1 MDSLN
6 DLLNKSLGTSGV
18 NYTESKENI
27 SKCFDLFSKLSE
39 TDDICLE
46 VTMYLF
52 PFCSLVEKNENSFWF
67 VKYKN
72 DQIYDEFDFAI
83 ALIKAY
89 IVYKSN
95 KDLTL
100 FESRV
105 KASINEFGTYKNIP
119 DFLSAIGNYPN
130 TVFAIIAYLTQDYKY
145 FQDILGLNSV
155 PLNIQSP
162 EFIADVKKLLESKN
176 EIQHL
181 KGLVKKLQSTIYIK
195 CAQYEDYKNSAKKN
209 EETLFQNI
217 KKLESKVSSLS
228 DRIGKIDLRDTLMM
242 SFKFLY
248 KILYTRYPGKEYL
261 TNFWDQISEIK
272 DILTKPEFANYKFII
287 EFIKDIQFTELSSL
301 NSATHDDTEKER
313 NLSDI
318 RQYMQNYSNEDL
330 NKVVEF
336 FKKLPYIQEF
346 INIHMT
352 FYFNPKDAD
361 EKFQKKIR
369 YSDAFQKVFK

>member
-1 MDSLN
+1 MNNYKLKMDSLN

-18 NYTESKENI
+18 NYTKSKENI
-27 SKCFDLFSKLSE
+27 CKCFDLFSKLSE

-95 KDLTL
+95 KDSTL

-145 FQDILGLNSV
+145 F
-155 PLNIQSP
+155 
-162 EFIADVKKLLESKN
+162 
-176 EIQHL
+176 
-181 KGLVKKLQSTIYIK
+181 
-195 CAQYEDYKNSAKKN
+195 
-209 EETLFQNI
+209 
-217 KKLESKVSSLS
+217 
-228 DRIGKIDLRDTLMM
+228 
-242 SFKFLY
+242 
-248 KILYTRYPGKEYL
+248 
-261 TNFWDQISEIK
+261 
-272 DILTKPEFANYKFII
+272 
-287 EFIKDIQFTELSSL
+287 
-301 NSATHDDTEKER
+301 
-313 NLSDI
+313 
-318 RQYMQNYSNEDL
+318 
-330 NKVVEF
+330 
-336 FKKLPYIQEF
+336 
-346 INIHMT
+346 
-352 FYFNPKDAD
+352 
-361 EKFQKKIR
+361 
-369 YSDAFQKVFK
+369 